1 MTYTSNHSKGSF
13 KNTASSLNLYLREMS
28 RMPLLSAQQEIKLG
42 EQIQRM
48 KCLEKVEEELIEE
61 TGEKPSLQIWAK
73 HVNLDV
79 ASLQQQLQE
88 GRRAHQT
95 MVKANLRLVIM
106 IAKKYQ
112 DRNLELLD
120 LIQEG
125 TLGLQRAAEKY
136 DPQRGFRFST
146 YAYWWIRQGITR
158 AIAVQ
163 GRTIRLPIHVTEVL
177 NKIKRSQ
184 QVLSQSLGHR
194 PNDVELG
201 QMLSLPPQ
209 KVREY
214 LSLSQHAMSLDAKVK
229 DDQETSIGDLI
240 PAQQP
245 SPDEYFAQKSLKQ
258 SIRELIATLS
268 IQEQDVLM
276 YRFGLDDNQPLTLSE
291 TGRRMGISRERV
303 RQLQKT
309 AIKRLYRHKDG
320 IQDYLAS

>member
-1 MTYTSNHSKGSF
+1 MTDTSNYLKRRSKS
-13 KNTASSLNLYLREMS
+13 TASSLSLYLQEIS
-28 RMPLLSAQQEIKLG
+28 RIPLLSAEQEIKLG
-42 EQIQRM
+42 AIIQRM
-48 KCLEKVEEELIEE
+48 KCLEQAQEELFEKM
-61 TGEKPSLQIWAK
+61 GEKPSFPNWAK
-73 HVNLDV
+73 YVNLDEIC
-79 ASLQQQLQE
+79 LQQQLQE
-88 GRRAHQT
+88 GQQAYQT
-95 MVKANLRLVIM
+95 MVKSNLRLVVM

-125 TLGLQRAAEKY
+125 TIGLQRAAEKY
-136 DPQRGFRFST
+136 EPERGFRFST

-163 GRTIRLPIHVTEVL
+163 GRTIRLPIHITEIL

-184 QVLSQSLGHR
+184 QVLSQTLGYI
-194 PNDVELG
+194 PDEVEIG

-214 LSLSQHAMSLDAKVK
+214 LSVSQHAMSLDAKVK
-229 DDQETSIGDLI
+229 DDQETSLGELI

-245 SPDEYFAQKSLKQ
+245 LPEEYFAQKSLKQ
-258 SIRELIATLS
+258 SMGELIATLP
-268 IQEQDVLM
+268 IQEQDVLR
-276 YRFGLDDNQPLTLSE
+276 YRFGLDDSQPLTLSE

-303 RQLQKT
+303 RQLQQT
-309 AIKRLYRHKDG
+309 AIKRLHHKKAG